1 MFYLTSD
8 LRREGSR
15 WLHRATGHIYLLAL
29 TCLPC
34 FLPESNS
41 HVGLG
46 RGQGPELAAIQ
57 WARSSNSSTVEM
69 LFMHPHKNS
78 WRPALH
84 SRPEVSAFTRI
95 GPLSLHQRTLGKC
108 LMNSGQKCADVQIPA
123 ASHFCPSWLCIWFGH
138 ICIYGDASLVYPEH
152 EKALLFLHLSQGCIY
167 EGVTIWTGTQKL
179 ANTQ

>member
-1 MFYLTSD
+1 MSYLTSD

-15 WLHRATGHIYLLAL
+15 WLHGAIGHIYLLAL
-29 TCLPC
+29 ACLPC

-84 SRPEVSAFTRI
+84 SRPEVCIQQNRAFESS
-95 GPLSLHQRTLGKC
+95 PKNPGKVPYELWSKMC
-108 LMNSGQKCADVQIPA
+108 RCAD
-123 ASHFCPSWLCIWFGH
+123 PSSISFLPFLAVH
-138 ICIYGDASLVYPEH
+138 LVRTH
-152 EKALLFLHLSQGCIY
+152 LHLWRCQSHLSR
-167 EGVTIWTGTQKL
+167 T
-179 ANTQ
+179 